1 MCSRRVRFFVG
12 AVLVLLA
19 GVGYAQS
26 DEVEENFKRLDPA
39 EEQRLRAV
47 LAQPVPQGVTQKV
60 LSTHFWGK
68 VAAARLLDIGEQAIP
83 FMREAVSLVQD
94 AEMPNYLADVLI
106 QAGQFDEAREF
117 RLMAIRTADPYTSA
131 LYFSK
136 FACDQVNQ
144 NRDAAARTSLT
155 ELDAK
160 VKQLERSAS
169 QVWMRW
175 SLLRATSKGDIC
187 RSVLEQRQ
195 GKFQLAGDSA
205 EKAEISAR
213 QALAITT
220 GQAATVNAAQTVAQ
234 SIRRKLEAYV
244 TAGRLYEA
252 ELALADYLRLSR
264 EQSLRGQNLARVYTA
279 AGDLRFA
286 QREFAHAENMAI
298 KADQAWERLEVPE
311 SHPRRTNTRRDLVLA
326 LIGQKKWSQALQEF
340 DRLDALS
347 GGELLRKNQV
357 LYRFVRAL
365 VYLGNG
371 RAAQAEPLFKRA
383 AEINS
388 ARYGEN
394 HFYTA
399 QTTGLQGVALWRS
412 GTAENKAR
420 ALPLLKAAVR
430 SYMSA
435 ANADY
440 LENIGIRKELREIT
454 FAAYL
459 EAISSTA
466 GEDATEALGAA
477 DWVRGGTVQE
487 ALNDAAVRA
496 AASTPALSDV
506 VRRDQD
512 ARNEIKGLRSFL
524 SGDAGSA
531 KTPLPQ
537 IATQMRERITVL
549 ENQRVQLQAE
559 IKAKFPD
566 YERLVRPTSPSVQQV
581 AKQLSPDQAL
591 LMLLPTTDAVYV
603 WAVTAERPPAFARA
617 PLSEARVDQLIG
629 RLRRQLDFAAGGG
642 SQFDSAAAFELYD
655 KLLAPLAPTLQGKT
669 QLIVAAGG
677 NLSQI
682 PFGILHTRANGGTGS
697 QAPWLI
703 KEASIAQVPSLSAW
717 LAIKSL
723 AKSKPASQSFAGW
736 GDPTFSASTVAQ
748 TNTSAGLARN
758 VALTRAATVADLEAL
773 QNGTV
778 TASGLK
784 YADIPP
790 LPDTRPELL
799 AIARTLHADAGSDL
813 HLGPQ
818 ATRDSVLQANKSG
831 QLGNKRVIA
840 FATHGLMAGDLPNLT
855 QPALALAATGQE
867 QTNPLAPLLTLEDV
881 LTLKLNADWVVLS
894 ACNTAAADGKA
905 EEALSGLARGFFY
918 AGSRSLLVTHWAVES
933 ESAKELTTSTFAH
946 YAANPNAPK
955 AESLRQAMLQV
966 MANPKYAH
974 PAYWAPY
981 ALVGDGGGSAV
992 CNKWLC

>member
-1 MCSRRVRFFVG
+1 V
-12 AVLVLLA
+12 VLACLA
-19 GVGYAQS
+19 GLAWAQDS
-26 DEVEENFKRLDPA
+26 EIESSFKKLDAA

-47 LAQPVPQGVTQKV
+47 LEAPVPVGSPQSV
-60 LSTHFWGK
+60 LHNHFQEK
-68 VAAARLLDIGEQAIP
+68 EVAARLLGSGPRLEVVV
-83 FMREAVSLVQD
+83 REAMRYLPSAHLREKLGAIQIFKGELEEGNALKQAAIATGGPFLGAVVSAAVICDLVVQNQIEGARLAL
-94 AEMPNYLADVLI
+94 AEAEKRIKLATSIAKTNSDKNFLSRAA
-106 QAGQFDEAREF
+106 AG
-117 RLMAIRTADPYTSA
+117 S
-131 LYFSK
+131 
-136 FACDQVNQ
+136 FACL
-144 NRDAAARTSLT
+144 S
-155 ELDAK
+155 
-160 VKQLERSAS
+160 
-169 QVWMRW
+169 W
-175 SLLRATSKGDIC
+175 
-187 RSVLEQRQ
+187 LEQ
-195 GKFQLAGDSA
+195 GLGHYSEGVVAA
-205 EKAEISAR
+205 EKA
-213 QALAITT
+213 
-220 GQAATVNAAQTVAQ
+220 VASGRVSLTQMEGLGLTQ
-234 SIRRKLEAYV
+234 SINTQRQMLDFIRVKHRAYIA
-244 TAGRLYEA
+244 AGQLHNA
-252 ELALADYLRLSR
+252 ELALAEAMRFSS
-264 EQSLRGQNLARVYTA
+264 EVNLPANYFGGILFE
-279 AGDLRFA
+279 AGKLRFA
-286 QREFAHAENMAI
+286 QREFRQSESLMR
-298 KADQAWERLEVPE
+298 KADAAWEGLGWPA
-311 SHPRRTNTRRDLVLA
+311 TNSSRVSTVWNTAQA
-326 LIGQKKWSQALQEF
+326 LIGQKKWSQALQEIQK
-340 DRLDALS
+340 LDVTTE
-347 GGELLRKNQV
+347 GGQLRKDDPFQS
-357 LYRFVRAL
+357 YDRAV

-371 RAAQAEPLFKRA
+371 RYREAIPLFETA
-383 AEINS
+383 ASLSRQNF
-388 ARYGEN
+388 GES

-736 GDPTFSASTVAQ
+736 GDPAFNASAAAANASLAQ
-748 TNTSAGLARN
+748 ANGPLSRSVVLS
-758 VALTRAATVADLEAL
+758 RAATLTQLDAAELSAP
-773 QNGTV
+773 V
-778 TASGLK
+778 TSALK

-790 LPDTRPELL
+790 LPDTRDELL
-799 AIARTLHADAGSDL
+799 AIATTLHADAGSDL